1 MIEMIGRRAS
11 MLVLVA
17 GIAATLVL
25 QIVVPSV
32 EVFWS
37 GDGGLKNLQAK
48 QFAHGVMDV
57 DLHLTDKEWI
67 RKLWDDGLHPGEYGN
82 YIYKIDGKYF
92 SVFPY
97 PYPLVSAPFYALFG
111 VRGYY
116 VIPVVAMWI
125 VWFTIYLA
133 MRRACIEPWMTA
145 LLMASLVFAMPIT
158 LYAAT
163 FWEHT
168 LGLALALAGIVYTLR
183 YDDFE
188 PGKCGPLLAGG
199 ALGFAVWFRPETLA
213 LIAIL
218 LPAAFIW
225 RRRALTFRGW
235 ILFSVSALGVAALF
249 FTVNIWIYGHPLGTH
264 GMQMRSAEIAATTT
278 HAIVDR
284 FVSMVKMTIRFAP
297 IGGFVAALAVIL
309 LLTKRIKW
317 GSEYVYLSIV
327 AVVFFPLMVYM
338 VPSDGGFQP
347 GPRFVFIGFLLMI
360 LIAAYAWRAVPKNAA
375 ARGVLT
381 LLLLATILVGVKRST
396 LDETRWVIKQYNER
410 VLPAYSFLAGRDE
423 QVVALAKVEILLELG
438 GLVEQRDFFAAF
450 DDEKFSKLIAGLR
463 EQKIEKFIFIAFG
476 DLDEEHDSVLRH
488 EVAKGLQIE
497 PLGDRHYGTHFYFY
511 SVTIPP
517 GA

>member
-1 MIEMIGRRAS
+1 MTETIGRRAGL
-11 MLVLVA
+11 LVLIA

-48 QFAHGVMDV
+48 QFAHGVMHV
-57 DLHLTDKEWI
+57 DLHLTDKEWV
-67 RKLWDDGLHPGEYGN
+67 RALWDDGLHPGEYGN

-116 VIPVVAMWI
+116 IIPIVAMWI
-125 VWFTIYLA
+125 VWITIYLA

-145 LLMASLVFAMPIT
+145 LLMATLVFAMPIT
-158 LYAAT
+158 LYAGT

-188 PGKCGPLLAGG
+188 PGRSGPLLAGG
-199 ALGFAVWFRPETLA
+199 ALGLAVWFRPETLA
-213 LIAIL
+213 LMAIL

-225 RRRALTFRGW
+225 RRRAMGLRGW
-235 ILFSVSALGVAALF
+235 FLFCVAAASVAILFFL
-249 FTVNIWIYGHPLGTH
+249 VNTWIYGHPLGTH
-264 GMQMRSAEIAATTT
+264 GIQMRSAEIAATTP

-284 FVSMVKMTIRFAP
+284 FVALVKMTVRFAP
-297 IGGFVAALAVIL
+297 IGGFIAAMAIVLIVTL
-309 LLTKRIKW
+309 RIKW
-317 GSEYVYLSIV
+317 SSEYVYLSVV
-327 AVVFFPLMVYM
+327 AIVFFPLMVYM

-360 LIAAYAWRAVPKNAA
+360 LIAAYAWRAMPQIKLLRSALV
-375 ARGVLT
+375 V
-381 LLLLATILVGVKRST
+381 LLLATMFVGVKRST
-396 LDETRWVIKQYNER
+396 LDETRWFVKQYNER
-410 VLPAYSFLAGRDE
+410 VLPAYTFLSDRDE
-423 QVVALAKVEILLELG
+423 QVVAIARVEIMLELG
-438 GLVEQRDFFAAF
+438 GLAEQKDFFAAF
-450 DDEKFSKLIAGLR
+450 DDEKFSKLLAGLR
-463 EQKIEKFIFIAFG
+463 AQKVEKFVFIAFG
-476 DLDEEHDSVLRH
+476 DELEERDSVLRH
-488 EVAKGLQIE
+488 DVAKGLQIE
-497 PLGDRHYGTHFYFY
+497 ALGHYGTHFYLY
-511 SVTIPP
+511 SVTIPQ